1 MADSLFVKAY
11 HSTPY
16 SDAARRMADFLD
28 ISTGLAASLANW
40 MWLFNIMYNRTARL
54 KLPSSRLVLLEQ
66 HMAVYNIDATRII
79 DAMAHA
85 GWLTIDDTSPLT
97 ITFTTWD
104 DIEGRT
110 FGSKAKT

>member
-1 MADSLFVKAY
+1 MADSPFVKAY

-16 SDAARRMADFLD
+16 SDSARAMADFLNC
-28 ISTGLAASLANW
+28 SPGHAASLANW
-40 MWLFNIMYNRTARL
+40 MWLFNIIHNRTARL
-54 KLPSSRLVLLEQ
+54 KLPSSRLALLEQ
-66 HMAVYNIDATRII
+66 HMDVYQIESTRVI

-85 GWLTIDDTSPLT
+85 NWLTIDDTSPLT

-110 FGSKAKT
+110 FGNKTRQ